1 MKISKRKTQ
10 KKDKTQWNDWFAW
23 YPVRIGEDLVW
34 LETVQRRGVETIVAT
49 YDHNMVLA
57 EEVIEYEYRSKTD

>member
-34 LETVQRRGVETIVAT
+34 LETVQRRGV
-49 YDHNMVLA
+49 D
-57 EEVIEYEYRSKTD
+57 YRRYLRS